1 MTGQNWQNKRQWWK
15 ANLLAKGLLEV
26 PIQTLIATT
35 MGENSFPQYVY
46 KRVTDL
52 CYKKMAL
59 REGIIQY
66 APLADYQR
74 AEYSDAR
81 QDKDEGQ
88 VRILPYCAWLP
99 SSFVSVLQEG
109 GKKTIPILGKLLDY
123 NDIEMVRVDISEIPW
138 YSAFPL
144 APVVF
149 CCSVE
154 KDLPE
159 KIKRDFGEFVYKID
173 VEAFLRNCVGVVPYK
188 CNPDCFCL
196 SDNQHIPVQKTTP
209 IIGRGEVRYV
219 QSIIPESAMDKCI
232 PLILSLIAQGL
243 LTFSR
248 GEEMVASLKRFNR
261 GIDIISDS
269 DINPDAASFLKY
281 LSDMHRVPAISFVK
295 RESFSEQKEF
305 RFTISFLRH
314 DALVMARSV
323 EMSADK
329 KPLWRDPDIRGQL
342 APPQKPFLVKVNN
355 HREVFSDV

>member
-1 MTGQNWQNKRQWWK
+1 MTGQNWQNRRQQWR
-15 ANLLAKGLLEV
+15 ADLLAQGLSEV
-26 PIQTLIATT
+26 PIQMLTAAT

-74 AEYSDAR
+74 AEHSDAR

-88 VRILPYCAWLP
+88 VRILPCLAWLP
-99 SSFVSVLQEG
+99 LFFVWKKW
-109 GKKTIPILGKLLDY
+109 GKKIIPIFCRAFDCNG
-123 NDIEMVRVDISEIPW
+123 IEMVRVDISEIPW

-232 PLILSLIAQGL
+232 PLILSLIAQDL

-248 GEEMVASLKRFNR
+248 GEEMVASLKRFNAN
-261 GIDIISDS
+261 IDIISDS
-269 DINPDAASFLKY
+269 DISPDVASFLKY